1 MGILMLRHTQPA
13 VAPGTCYGQLNLD
26 VADTFEVEAKRA
38 LQNLPPILQIITSPL
53 QRCRKLAEFVGAAL
67 TLPVVIDARLQEM
80 DFGTWE
86 GRAWNDIPRAEL
98 DAWAQDFLHAR
109 PHGGESVADL
119 KARADQAVA
128 DLDPSQGDILLVTH
142 AGIVRALFAKG
153 PDAHHFQ
160 TDIDYGGLLRFPHNK
175 EAPG

>member
-1 MGILMLRHTQPA
+1 
-13 VAPGTCYGQLNLD
+13 
-26 VADTFEVEAKRA
+26 
-38 LQNLPPILQIITSPL
+38 
-53 QRCRKLAEFVGAAL
+53 
-67 TLPVVIDARLQEM
+67 M